1 MIETKLHTQN
11 AILQPHTQTDA
22 LRAPTHR
29 FLTKKRKKK
38 SLCRTCNDYDVYINF
53 EWMYVDYLGT
63 I

>member
-29 FLTKKRKKK
+29 FFDQRKE
-38 SLCRTCNDYDVYINF
+38 NP
-53 EWMYVDYLGT
+53 T
-63 I
+63 IHNL